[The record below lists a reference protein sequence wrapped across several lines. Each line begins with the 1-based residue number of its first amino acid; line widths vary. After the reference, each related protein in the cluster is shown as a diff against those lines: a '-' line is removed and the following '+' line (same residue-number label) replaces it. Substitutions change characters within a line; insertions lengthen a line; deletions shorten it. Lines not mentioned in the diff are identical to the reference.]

1 MERGIYIYIHTG
13 GNNVAINYCYPQ
25 NVDTRLDILIFFDS
39 NSIDP
44 SLHFL
49 PRDFLIRC
57 NIEIEGYLVFS
68 LFRRIVH
75 CITNKRK

>member
-44 SLHFL
+44 STFYHASI
-49 PRDFLIRC
+49 FLIRC
-57 NIEIEGYLVFS
+57 NFEVEEYLVVS

>member
-44 SLHFL
+44 STFYHAIF
-49 PRDFLIRC
+49 
-57 NIEIEGYLVFS
+57 
-68 LFRRIVH
+68 
-75 CITNKRK
+75 